1 MRRAGGA
8 ESSQITP
15 STCLAPLMTTA
26 PPLANSAVSF
36 TATTGGGAHLASSS
50 TPGTVSPGG
59 PPDAQL
65 VADTKHEIRVL
76 VQEVA
81 QLAQQDLPADE
92 FYSAFLTRVVSA
104 MGAVGGA
111 VWALAESGKLR
122 CAFQIG
128 LAAAGLDATPEQ
140 RKQHGRLLHKTMSGN
155 QAILVPP
162 RSGTES
168 PDEPGNPSE
177 LLLVLAPLIVDG
189 QAQAVIEIFQRPG
202 SGPTTQRGYLRF
214 LVQMSD
220 LACDFLKN
228 RRLRQLGENQNL
240 WRSVEQFVQAIHSSL
255 DVPAV
260 GMAIVNEGRRLV
272 GCDRVSLAI
281 RYGGQCRIEAVSGLD
296 SIERRAAEVKQLAAL
311 ATAVLKTGE
320 PLWHGEG
327 SEPLPPQIEQ
337 PLSQYVD
344 RSHAR
349 LIAVLPLWAETR
361 RQDDG
366 APAVP
371 AARPLGAIIIEQ
383 LRDARDS
390 ETLRTKGQLV
400 AQHGGQALARA
411 IDHSSLFLL
420 PVWKALGK
428 ATWMFRGRSLPK
440 TLLALVLL
448 CGAIAALA
456 LVKTDFE
463 VAARGKLQPQERR
476 EVFAQ
481 IDGVVARVPVRHGQ
495 DVAAGELLA
504 ELTNTNLE
512 LDLAALIGRQTTN
525 QEQLAALQRALLDN
539 SSATGARLSPADESR
554 LAGELLQLRQEAE
567 NIQREL
573 ALFHEKQR
581 QLVVLAPHAGQVVTW
596 KVEELLAGRPVVRG
610 QALMTLARPDGPW
623 ELELY
628 VPERRLAHLQAAA
641 QLPADSSARAPLDV
655 VFTLSSHPGSQ
666 FHGRIVEMEQVAEVR
681 GDEGNTVL
689 VRVAIERDQLPTLH
703 DQTTVTAKL
712 YCGRTSIGYAW
723 FCDLIETVQAKVL
736 FWLPA

>member
-1 MRRAGGA
+1 
-8 ESSQITP
+8 
-15 STCLAPLMTTA
+15 MTTA
-26 PPLANSAVSF
+26 PPLENSAANFVAASASGSVHVAS
-36 TATTGGGAHLASSS
+36 TAAVGPITQ
-50 TPGTVSPGG
+50 GG

-65 VADTKHEIRVL
+65 IADTKQEIRTL

-81 QLAQQDLPADE
+81 QLAQADLPTDE

-104 MGAVGGA
+104 MGAAGGA
-111 VWALAESGKLR
+111 VWALGESGKLR

-128 LAAAGLDATPEQ
+128 LAATGVDATPQQ
-140 RKQHGRLLHKTMSGN
+140 RTQHGRLLQKTISGN
-155 QAILVPP
+155 QAVLVPP
-162 RSGTES
+162 HSGADT
-168 PDEPGNPSE
+168 PDQPANPTE

-220 LACDFLKN
+220 LACDYLKN
-228 RRLRQLGENQNL
+228 RRLRQLAENQNL
-240 WRSVEQFVQAIHSSL
+240 WRAVEQFVQAIHGSL

-260 GMAIVNEGRRLV
+260 SLAIVNEGRRLV

-281 RYGGQCRIEAVSGLD
+281 RYGSHCRIEAVSGLD

-327 SEPLPPQIEQ
+327 AEPLPPQIEQ

-349 LIAVLPLWAETR
+349 LIAVLPLWPAVR
-361 RQDDG
+361 REEDG
-366 APAVP
+366 APADNT
-371 AARPLGAIIIEQ
+371 ARPLGAIIVEQ

-390 ETLRTKGQLV
+390 ESLRTKGQLV

-411 IDHSSLFLL
+411 IDHNSLFLL

-440 TLLALVLL
+440 TLLAFLVL
-448 CGAIAALA
+448 CGAIAALT
-456 LVKTDFE
+456 LVETDFE

-481 IDGVVARVPVRHGQ
+481 IDGVVTNVPVRHGQ
-495 DVAAGELLA
+495 DVAAGAVLA

-512 LDLAALIGRQTTN
+512 LELAALIGRQTTN

-539 SSATGARLSPADESR
+539 SSASGSRLSPADESR

-573 ALFHEKQR
+573 ALFQEKQR
-581 QLVVLAPHAGQVVTW
+581 QLVVLAQDPGQVVTW

-641 QLPADSSARAPLDV
+641 QLPADPASRPPLDV

-666 FHGRIVEMEQVAEVR
+666 FHGRVIEMEQIAEVR
-681 GDEGNTVL
+681 GDDGNTVL

-712 YCGRTSIGYAW
+712 YCGRTSVGYAW
-723 FCDLIETVQAKVL
+723 FCDLIETVQAKVM

>member
-1 MRRAGGA
+1 
-8 ESSQITP
+8 
-15 STCLAPLMTTA
+15 MTTA
-26 PPLANSAVSF
+26 PPLENSAANFVA
-36 TATTGGGAHLASSS
+36 ATVGGGVHIASTSAAG
-50 TPGTVSPGG
+50 PIAQGG
-59 PPDAQL
+59 SPDAQL
-65 VADTKHEIRVL
+65 IADTKQEIRTL

-81 QLAQQDLPADE
+81 QLAQTDLPADE
-92 FYSAFLTRVVSA
+92 FYSAFLTRVVAA
-104 MGAVGGA
+104 MGAASGA
-111 VWALAESGKLR
+111 VWALGESGKLR

-128 LAAAGLDATPEQ
+128 LAATGTDATPQ
-140 RKQHGRLLHKTMSGN
+140 HRAQHGRLLQKTMAGN
-155 QAILVPP
+155 QAILVAPH
-162 RSGTES
+162 SGAET
-168 PDEPGNPSE
+168 PDQPGNPTE

-220 LACDFLKN
+220 LACDYLKN
-228 RRLRQLGENQNL
+228 RRLRLLAENQDL
-240 WRSVEQFVQAIHSSL
+240 WRAVEQFVQAIHGSL
-255 DVPAV
+255 EVPAV
-260 GMAIVNEGRRLV
+260 SMAIVNEGRRLI

-281 RYGGQCRIEAVSGLD
+281 RQGGTCRIEAVSGLD

-327 SEPLPPQIEQ
+327 AEPLPPQIEQ

-349 LIAVLPLWAETR
+349 LIAVLPLWPEVR
-361 RQDDG
+361 REDEGTPTGG
-366 APAVP
+366 AV
-371 AARPLGAIIIEQ
+371 RPLGAIIVEQ

-390 ETLRTKGQLV
+390 ESLRTKGRLV

-448 CGAIAALA
+448 GGAIAALT
-456 LVKTDFE
+456 LVETDFE
-463 VAARGKLQPQERR
+463 IAARGKLQPEERR

-481 IDGVVARVPVRHGQ
+481 IDGVVSHVPVRHRQ
-495 DVAAGELLA
+495 DVAAGTVLA
-504 ELTNTNLE
+504 ELTNTNLDLE
-512 LDLAALIGRQTTN
+512 LAALIGRQTTN

-539 SSATGARLSPADESR
+539 SSASGARLSPADESR

-573 ALFHEKQR
+573 ALFREKQQ
-581 QLVVLAPHAGQVVTW
+581 QLVVVAAGPGQVVTW

-641 QLPADSSARAPLDV
+641 ELPADSTGRPPLDV

-666 FHGRIVEMEQVAEVR
+666 FHGRVVEMEQIAEVR
-681 GDEGNTVL
+681 GEEGNTVL
-689 VRVAIERDQLPTLH
+689 VRVAIERDELPTLH

-712 YCGRTSIGYAW
+712 YCGRTSIGFAW
-723 FCDLIETVQAKVL
+723 FCDLIETVEAKVM